1 MSKFLKVA
9 ITALVALSMWAC
21 VDNSNSNK
29 PANTNVNSNANV
41 TAAKAAPVLDNL
53 MAQEKA
59 ANEAYTKGDGQFFQ
73 NMLSDKFMMNNMGKT
88 AGKADVAKMISEVK
102 CDVKSI
108 NVDEGKLAKIDE
120 DTYAVVYKTSGEG
133 TCTYQGKKESLMPM
147 RAASVWTRN
156 GDKWQPVWHGEAPI
170 VEMKKPEGA
179 DANKAEANKA
189 SAAPAAKPDE
199 KKATEKPSAPSNT
212 TASSNSNS
220 SANSNSA
227 APASD
232 AGVAAMA
239 AIEKSGWE
247 AWKARDAKKLEEL
260 TDKDV
265 SFVDLFGTYSVG
277 QADVVKSWT
286 GSPCEIKSVNIS
298 DTSGES
304 ISPTLGV
311 LFFKGSADGT
321 CDNMKIKPV
330 WGTSFYKKEGDTWKL
345 VFGFESP
352 A

>member
-1 MSKFLKVA
+1 MSKFLKAA

-21 VDNSNSNK
+21 VDNANSNK
-29 PANTNVNSNANV
+29 PANTTVNSNANA
-41 TAAKAAPVLDNL
+41 TAAKPAPVLDTL
-53 MAQEKA
+53 MAQEKS

-73 NMLSDKFMMNNMGKT
+73 NLLSDKFMMNGMGKP
-88 AGKADVAKMISEVK
+88 GSKADTVKMISQVK

-108 NVDEGKLAKIDE
+108 NVDEGKLAKIDD
-120 DTYAVVYKTSGEG
+120 DTYAVVYKTTGDGS
-133 TCTYQGKKESLMPM
+133 CTYEGKKQALTPM
-147 RAASVWTRN
+147 RAATVWTRN
-156 GDKWQPVWHGEAPI
+156 ADKWQPVWHGEAPI

-179 DANKAEANKA
+179 DANKVASNK
-189 SAAPAAKPDE
+189 APAAPPAKAED
-199 KKATEKPSAPSNT
+199 KKAPEKPAASNT
-212 TASSNSNS
+212 AASSKSNS
-220 SANSNSA
+220 ASNSNSA
-227 APASD
+227 APAGD
-232 AGVAAMA
+232 PTVAAMA
-239 AIEKSGWE
+239 AVEKSGWE

-286 GSPCEIKSVNIS
+286 SGQCDIKSVNIS

-304 ISPTLGV
+304 VSSAIGV

-321 CDNMKIKPV
+321 CDGMKVKPL

-345 VFGFESP
+345 VFGLESP
-352 A
+352 AM